1 MKIIYKRNWFRSILV
16 KMTKSLPHK
25 ISFFDVLV
33 FRLRVHFKEYHFAVG
48 DFILAEE
55 NVIFALWDISC
66 AIGNILRRKRNLFHS
81 RDCKFRCW
89 RYLFSL
95 WDIFFATGDII
106 FSLWDIIFA
115 TGDIIFVVV
124 DIVWHQNTF
133 LYVQQAVVPDYS
145 KYNVYFYAKG
155 CELSYFVTSVVNI
168 TSEIVYIK
176 MYHVLSFF

>member
-1 MKIIYKRNWFRSILV
+1 MKIIDKRNWFRSILV

-89 RYLFSL
+89 RYDLFSL

-106 FSLWDIIFA
+106 S
-115 TGDIIFVVV
+115 
-124 DIVWHQNTF
+124 
-133 LYVQQAVVPDYS
+133 
-145 KYNVYFYAKG
+145 
-155 CELSYFVTSVVNI
+155 SV
-168 TSEIVYIK
+168 
-176 MYHVLSFF
+176 

>member
-1 MKIIYKRNWFRSILV
+1 MGYLFAKGDIIFSV
-16 KMTKSLPHK
+16 
-25 ISFFDVLV
+25 
-33 FRLRVHFKEYHFAVG
+33 
-48 DFILAEE
+48 
-55 NVIFALWDISC
+55 WDIFF
-66 AIGNILRRKRNLFHS
+66 AKGDII
-81 RDCKFRCW
+81 
-89 RYLFSL
+89 FSV